1 MRNIVKQR
9 ELLELLLEV
18 LVSDHVECPD
28 DEQMFPICI
37 LMLYTVV

>member
-1 MRNIVKQR
+1 MRHIIVKQC

-28 DEQMFPICI
+28 EE
-37 LMLYTVV
+37 